1 MWPPRGWARLG
12 GLRRLDPVSRNFGFD
27 RGTPVDRHYI
37 ESFLARHGGP
47 AGDIRGRVLEVQDRR
62 YADRF
67 GAGPPAVERVD
78 ILDVDPANAR
88 ATLLLDL
95 GVAPDRP
102 LPAFDCIICTQTLLL
117 VYDVRQAVRNL
128 HDLLAPGGVLLLT
141 VPGIS
146 QICGEDSGAEADY
159 WRFTSQS
166 VQRLCDDRFGPGA
179 AQVEAFGNVLTAAA
193 FLYGLAA
200 EELRPRQLDHCDPA
214 YELIVAARAT
224 RAPQPVRPAQPGGAS
239 AAGDSTT
246 AVDDPRTTR
255 RSWRTVPPTSPG
267 SWSERTAR

>member
-1 MWPPRGWARLG
+1 MHAAVPAPVRAALGARGLDVWPPRGWARLG
-12 GLRRLDPVSRNFGFD
+12 GLRRLHPVSRNFGFD
-27 RGTPVDRHYI
+27 RGTPVDRYYI
-37 ESFLARHGGP
+37 EGFLARHGGR

-67 GAGPPAVERVD
+67 GAAAVERVD
-78 ILDVDPANAR
+78 VLDVDPANTD

-95 GVAPDRP
+95 GAAPEAP
-102 LPAFDCIICTQTLLL
+102 QPTFDCIICTQTLLL

-128 HDLLAPGGVLLLT
+128 HDLLTPGGVLLLT

-146 QICGEDSGAEADY
+146 QICGKESGADADY

-166 VQRLCDDRFGPGA
+166 VQRLCDDEFGPGA
-179 AQVEAFGNVLTAAA
+179 TAVQAFGNVLTASA

-200 EELRPRQLDHCDPA
+200 EELRGPELDHRDPA

-224 RAPQPVRPAQPGGAS
+224 RSGGDGA
-239 AAGDSTT
+239 
-246 AVDDPRTTR
+246 DPR
-255 RSWRTVPPTSPG
+255 
-267 SWSERTAR
+267 